1 MKISGLL
8 AAALAL
14 GAAAPPNAYPVRGD
28 TGHRCDAGKAKM
40 LAGRMRSPAVE
51 REALRLSGAGIV
63 RWIAKGA
70 MVTMDYRPDRL
81 DLRLDGKGRI
91 VKVDCG

>member
-1 MKISGLL
+1 MPI
-8 AAALAL
+8 
-14 GAAAPPNAYPVRGD
+14 
-28 TGHRCDAGKAKM
+28 
-40 LAGRMRSPAVE
+40 RSVAIPAIVATPATPRRWPAE

-91 VKVDCG
+91 VKVECG